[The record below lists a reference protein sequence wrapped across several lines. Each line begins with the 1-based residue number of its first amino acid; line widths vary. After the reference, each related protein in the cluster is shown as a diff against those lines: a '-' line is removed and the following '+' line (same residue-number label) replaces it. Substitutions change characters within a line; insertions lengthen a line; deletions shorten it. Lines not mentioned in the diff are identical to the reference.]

1 MDISTIIEKKRN
13 GGSKGELTKE
23 EIKYFCGKY
32 AREEVSDVQAA
43 ALMSYIY
50 EKGLSEDEMVYFIDE
65 MACSGD
71 MLDLSSISQNI
82 VDKHST
88 GGVGVDKITLILL
101 PIMASFGLPVAKILN
116 PEAGIFGGTID
127 KLSAVPGFNTNIS
140 TQEFIDNITNIG
152 ISIASEKINIAPIES
167 KFYTLRTEIACR
179 DCIPLIAISLMS
191 LKIAT
196 GTDKIAFDLTCGKG
210 SYLKNKNDAKKLG
223 KLLVRLGKRLNK
235 KVGYIITSMN
245 EPVGKSLGNI
255 LEIQETIKALQGNM
269 SQDIK
274 DTIFG
279 LGSVIMSVGLGQK
292 DLQLNSARI
301 MENINSGK
309 ALNKFKQ
316 MIVAQGGEE
325 KYITSPDIFPK
336 AKYIL
341 PIYAPKAGYIAE
353 IDADIVGSTAGFL
366 GISRTK
372 NSDEI
377 DNTAGIVFEKK
388 VGDEVKAGEIIGYV
402 HSKDEGKVLRAI
414 ESLSDAY
421 RISDIAIISKSR
433 VLEVYGM

>member
-1 MDISTIIEKKRN
+1 MDISTIIEKKRK
-13 GGSKGELTKE
+13 GGSNGELTKE

-32 AREEVSDVQAA
+32 AREEISEAQAA

-50 EKGLSEDEMVYFIDE
+50 EKGLTEDEMVYFIEE

-71 MLDLSSISQNI
+71 VLDLSLVSQNI

-88 GGVGVDKITLILL
+88 GGIGVDKITLILL
-101 PIMASFGLPVAKILN
+101 PIMASFGLPVAKISN
-116 PEAGIFGGTID
+116 PGIAIFGGIID
-127 KLSAVPGFNTNIS
+127 KLSVIPGFNTNIS
-140 TQEFIDNITNIG
+140 TQEFLDNVEKIG
-152 ISIASEKINIAPIES
+152 ISIASEKINIAPIEN
-167 KFYTLRTEIACR
+167 KFYRLRTEIACR

-210 SYLKNKNDAKKLG
+210 SYLKTKNEAKKLG
-223 KLLVRLGKRLNK
+223 KLLVKLGKRLNK
-235 KVGYIITSMN
+235 KVGYVITSMN

-279 LGSVIMSVGLGQK
+279 LGSVMMAIGLGQK

-316 MIVAQGGEE
+316 MVVAQGGDE
-325 KYITSPDIFPK
+325 KYINSPDLFPK
-336 AKYIL
+336 SKYVL

-353 IDADIVGSTAGFL
+353 IDADIVNSVIGYL

-372 NSDEI
+372 NSDVI

-388 VGDEVKAGEIIGYV
+388 VGDEVKNGEIIGYV
-402 HSKDEGKVLRAI
+402 HSKYEDKVLKAI
-414 ESLSDAY
+414 ETISDAY
-421 RISDIAIISKSR
+421 RVSDIAIISKPR
-433 VLEVYGM
+433 VLEVYGV